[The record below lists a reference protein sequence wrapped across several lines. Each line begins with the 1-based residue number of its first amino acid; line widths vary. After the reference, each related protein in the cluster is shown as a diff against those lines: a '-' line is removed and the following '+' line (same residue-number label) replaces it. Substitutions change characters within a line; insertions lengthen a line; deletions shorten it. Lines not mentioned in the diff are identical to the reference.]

1 VRRWVPEP
9 APVTMAVLPLTLY
22 GAGLAVSSL
31 PSGCLAAM
39 IVMYSFCV
47 FNLNYD
53 KMKELRRWDNL
64 ERDPKSTTRKLV

>member
-1 VRRWVPEP
+1 
-9 APVTMAVLPLTLY
+9 MAVLPLTLY

-47 FNLNYD
+47 LSLKCD
-53 KMKELRRWDNL
+53 KMKELRRWDYLEINL
-64 ERDPKSTTRKLV
+64 KSTTRKLV